1 MLKYTCELIVLS
13 LSTVVPQILD
23 PPDNLTVVE
32 PEDAT
37 FSCLA
42 TGRPRP
48 AITWIRLSD
57 FAILQPSPGNIIT
70 VEQEIGERERRS
82 NLTIVDTGPSDA
94 DAYGCVAM
102 NEPGDTTEQA
112 TLIVHGKPNKET
124 YMTLCLHWQ
133 IHFAGII
140 FSSHTEHHLPCGQ
153 YLHVH
158 CE

>member
-1 MLKYTCELIVLS
+1 MFKLIL
-13 LSTVVPQILD
+13 LISTVAAQILD
-23 PPDNLTVVE
+23 PPDNVTVVE

-48 AITWIRLSD
+48 AIAWFRVSD
-57 FAILQPSPGNIIT
+57 FTLLQPPSGNFSI

-82 NLTIVDTGPSDA
+82 NLTIVGTESSDA
-94 DAYGCVAM
+94 GAYGCMGV
-102 NEPGDTTEQA
+102 NEPGNTTEQA

-124 YMTLCLHWQ
+124 YMTFTALANTFFLNS
-133 IHFAGII
+133 
-140 FSSHTEHHLPCGQ
+140 FSSSDTEHHLPCGQ